1 MAAQKPAP
9 VAASAPNVVGNNAN
23 AATQMGYTAGALID
37 HMKQQ
42 GVSAPLPL
50 QRDARAATMIAPEL
64 AMASTLASPGP
75 GAPFTPPALA
85 APGQF
90 AQTASPAPVHLP
102 AFSAP
107 VPSAPPA
114 SAFAPP
120 NRSSAPSAPPAFAP
134 PASAFAPPNR
144 SSAPSSPPAFA
155 AMVPTSAAV
164 ATTLADPMVSPLA
177 GQKVGQRPDPT
188 GAVPLAAANFGP
200 AVFQP
205 TSQPPRAALPMRLS
219 TNADPFAKSL
229 RLVML
234 VFGIL
239 CLLMFVTPVSASP
252 LGFTFD
258 MISGGEIS
266 ALLVT
271 LLPAIIGV
279 IAILFSVIPMPTQV
293 RGGIA
298 AALMLAATIYPITLH
313 GDPQWQQIMFV
324 APFLLVGGLMF
335 RHAYPAAV
343 SGRVV
348 TTVGG
353 LMLLAPLLVPVG
365 GDLPMIL
372 MFKAA
377 FAASGGALVIALMS
391 LVPIVLAIVGMLLVW
406 IPAPS
411 LAGAKIIAWLLI
423 MWGLVAALT
432 KLIVIGHIADVVK
445 AAPQASLLGWILS
458 AAMLAIGGYGLA
470 AAMSSRE

>member
-1 MAAQKPAP
+1 
-9 VAASAPNVVGNNAN
+9 
-23 AATQMGYTAGALID
+23 
-37 HMKQQ
+37 
-42 GVSAPLPL
+42 
-50 QRDARAATMIAPEL
+50 
-64 AMASTLASPGP
+64 
-75 GAPFTPPALA
+75 
-85 APGQF
+85 
-90 AQTASPAPVHLP
+90 
-102 AFSAP
+102 
-107 VPSAPPA
+107 
-114 SAFAPP
+114 
-120 NRSSAPSAPPAFAP
+120 
-134 PASAFAPPNR
+134 
-144 SSAPSSPPAFA
+144 
-155 AMVPTSAAV
+155 
-164 ATTLADPMVSPLA
+164 
-177 GQKVGQRPDPT
+177 
-188 GAVPLAAANFGP
+188 VPL
-200 AVFQP
+200 
-205 TSQPPRAALPMRLS
+205 RLT
-219 TNADPFAKSL
+219 TNADPFVKSL

-239 CLLMFVTPVSASP
+239 CLVMFVTPVSASP

-266 ALLVT
+266 ALVVT

-279 IAILFSVIPMPTQV
+279 VAILFSVIPMPTQV

-324 APFLLVGGLMF
+324 APFLIVGGLMF

-343 SGRVV
+343 LGRVV
-348 TTVGG
+348 TTVGT

-365 GDLPMIL
+365 SDIPLLM

-377 FAASGGALVIALMS
+377 FAASGGALVIALVQ

-411 LAGAKIIAWLLI
+411 LAGAKIIAWLMI
-423 MWGLVAALT
+423 MWGLVTALT
-432 KLIVIGHIADVVK
+432 KLIVVGHIADVVK

>member
-1 MAAQKPAP
+1 MAAAKPAP
-9 VAASAPNVVGNNAN
+9 VAASAPNVVSSNAN

-50 QRDARAATMIAPEL
+50 QSDARAATMIAPEL

-75 GAPFTPPALA
+75 ASQGAPFTPPALA

-90 AQTASPAPVHLP
+90 SQTASPAPVHLP
-102 AFSAP
+102 PFSMPA
-107 VPSAPPA
+107 PSAPPA
-114 SAFAPP
+114 S
-120 NRSSAPSAPPAFAP
+120 AFAP

-144 SSAPSSPPAFA
+144 SSAPSTPPAFA
-155 AMVPTSAAV
+155 PIAPSAAAV

-188 GAVPLAAANFGP
+188 GAPPLAAGNFGP

-205 TSQPPRAALPMRLS
+205 SSQPSRAALPLRLS
-219 TNADPFAKSL
+219 TTADPFAKSL

-266 ALLVT
+266 ALVVT

-279 IAILFSVIPMPTQV
+279 IGILFSVIPMPTQV

-324 APFLLVGGLMF
+324 APFLIVGGLMF
-335 RHAYPAAV
+335 RHAHPAAV
-343 SGRVV
+343 LGRVV
-348 TTVGG
+348 TTVGV

-365 GDLPMIL
+365 GDLPLIL

-377 FAASGGALVIALMS
+377 FAASGGALVIALVS